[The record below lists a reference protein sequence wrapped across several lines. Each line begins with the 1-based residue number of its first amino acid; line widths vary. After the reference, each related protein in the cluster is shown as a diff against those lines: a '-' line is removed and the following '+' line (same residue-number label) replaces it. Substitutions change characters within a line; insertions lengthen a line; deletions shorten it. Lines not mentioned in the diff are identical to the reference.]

1 MNGSAPALLSK
12 KKTLVLNGNTVI
24 GYCKLNEGG
33 VMSLFRTVVWRAVLM
48 QSR

>member
-1 MNGSAPALLSK
+1 MAVPLPYFQ